1 MNDHESKLPEF
12 EDQEPPKF
20 NVTDRRHWVL
30 EEESNAV
37 EKEDQQKERLPSYV
51 EQLKQEAEEK
61 DKRLREYIAAYKNK
75 SAENDEFRQRLQKEN
90 ESRLDQLKGGFF
102 KKFIPVLDNLK
113 RATMA
118 AHSSGD
124 FESFKQGI
132 DMILAQFETELAQ
145 NGVEAIG
152 ATGRRLDPNTD
163 EVCMTVETDDP
174 EQDNMVVE
182 ELEPGYRYQDKLLKP
197 VKVKVAKL
205 KN

>member
-1 MNDHESKLPEF
+1 MNDQESKLPEF
-12 EDQEPPKF
+12 EDQEHPKF

-30 EEESNAV
+30 EEE
-37 EKEDQQKERLPSYV
+37 DQVAEQETAKERLPSYV

-90 ESRLDQLKGGFF
+90 EGRLDQMKGGFF
-102 KKFIPVLDNLK
+102 KQFIPILDNLK
-113 RATMA
+113 RATIA

-124 FESFKQGI
+124 FDSFKQGI
-132 DMILAQFETELAQ
+132 DMILSQFETELAQ
-145 NGVEAIG
+145 SGVEAIG

-182 ELEPGYRYQDKLLKP
+182 ELEPGYRFQDKLLKP